1 MAMLSAVWHTC
12 PPVQLF
18 AAAGGGRTL
27 LPSLLGLFSEGA
39 WPSAQHVVGAACRVE
54 STLLTGSGTQ
64 WMRIVLEDLRQ
75 QEHSSAADHSAA
87 GQQDRHQHLLG
98 PGFIA
103 GALQAFADSG
113 MLGVRSVR
121 LLDGSE
127 VVQEPRELTKV
138 GFWFP
143 RNICAAAAE
152 AMHAAA
158 TGPRMDVVPLDSL
171 LAECMPGRVPVG
183 MS

>member
-1 MAMLSAVWHTC
+1 MAVVLSAVWHTGTC
-12 PPVQLF
+12 PPAQLF

-75 QEHSSAADHSAA
+75 QEHSPASDHSAA
-87 GQQDRHQHLLG
+87 GQQGRHQLLLG

-121 LLDGSE
+121 LLEGAE
-127 VVQEPRELTKV
+127 VIQEPRELTKLTKV
-138 GFWFP
+138 RFWFP
-143 RNICAAAAE
+143 EYFC
-152 AMHAAA
+152 
-158 TGPRMDVVPLDSL
+158 
-171 LAECMPGRVPVG
+171 
-183 MS
+183 